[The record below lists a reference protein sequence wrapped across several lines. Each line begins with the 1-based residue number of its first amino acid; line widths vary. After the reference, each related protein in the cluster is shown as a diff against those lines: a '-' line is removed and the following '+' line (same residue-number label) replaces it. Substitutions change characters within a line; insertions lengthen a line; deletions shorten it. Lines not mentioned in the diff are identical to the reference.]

1 MKLKFNLQSALVSC
15 FVTIMLSMAIDQDV
29 NAFVAAP
36 FQRNSSE
43 PSSEA
48 PVQVAETST
57 SETETTSETFY
68 EARVSSYSKQLH
80 RPVEQNQM
88 KIHRP
93 FRLQNQKV

>member
-57 SETETTSETFY
+57 SETETTSETF
-68 EARVSSYSKQLH
+68 
-80 RPVEQNQM
+80 M
-88 KIHRP
+88 KHGSVPTPGNNCTDQWNKI
-93 FRLQNQKV
+93 K